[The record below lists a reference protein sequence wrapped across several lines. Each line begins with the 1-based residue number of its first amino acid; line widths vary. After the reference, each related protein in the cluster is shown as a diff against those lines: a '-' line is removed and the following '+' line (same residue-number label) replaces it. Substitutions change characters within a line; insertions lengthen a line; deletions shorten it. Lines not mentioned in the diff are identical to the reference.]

1 MSLMR
6 MLSSPIAYFLPSGR
20 RPAAPVRVSRR
31 RPPIGTTICCNQFRM
46 SVQAGMTREL
56 WHHLIANGWREL
68 PAGASRYQFRAMPSN
83 VVAALIDAP
92 ADEWDRLL
100 VLGFRRA
107 QQEQRE
113 ALAA

>member
-1 MSLMR
+1 MSLIR
-6 MLSSPIAYFLPSGR
+6 LLSSPIAFFLPNGR
-20 RPAAPVRVSRR
+20 RAAQPVRVSRR

-46 SVQAGMTREL
+46 SVQAGMSREL

-68 PAGASRYQFRAMPSN
+68 PAGESRYRYRSMPSN
-83 VVAALIDAP
+83 IVAALIDAP
-92 ADEWDRLL
+92 ADHWDRLL

-107 QQEQRE
+107 QQEQGE